1 MNVVVVGSVNTD
13 VVARVARIPSPGE
26 TLLGKDLARY
36 GGGKGAN
43 QAVAAARAGGADVAF
58 VGAVGE
64 DPDADARRSAL
75 EADGIDTTGL
85 VTVPGPT
92 GTALITVAD
101 DGENAIVVAAGANGA
116 RQNLT
121 DGQLDVLAGAEVVI
135 AQLEVPIPLVLQAGR
150 HRPEGS
156 LFLLNAAPSAEMT
169 DPSTAAD
176 LLAVT
181 DVLVVNEHELAD
193 IAGEV
198 GTEAAIA
205 QVSEQ
210 VPVLIVT
217 LGSAGALVAVGPE
230 RRQVPAFGVT
240 AVDTTGAGDTFCG
253 VLAARLAEAAGHTGL
268 AGATAGHTGLAGATT
283 GHTTGPV
290 PSIDA
295 IADAARAASAAA
307 ALAVGTAGAQ
317 ESVPTTEAV
326 ADQLARTPHPRPQ
339 E

>member
-26 TLLGKDLARY
+26 TLLGSDLARY

-64 DPDADARRSAL
+64 DPDADARRTAL

-92 GTALITVAD
+92 GTALITVAE

-116 RQNLT
+116 REELT
-121 DGQLDVLAGAEVVI
+121 EAQLDVLTRAEVVI

-150 HRPEGS
+150 RRPEGS
-156 LFLLNAAPSAEMT
+156 LFLLNAAPSTAMT
-169 DPSTAAD
+169 DPATAAD
-176 LLAVT
+176 LLEVT

-193 IAGEV
+193 IAGGI
-198 GTEAAIA
+198 GTEAAIPQVAA
-205 QVSEQ
+205 QVA
-210 VPVLIVT
+210 VLIVT
-217 LGSAGALVAVGPE
+217 LGSAGALVVAGDE
-230 RRQVPAFGVT
+230 RREVPAYSVT

-253 VLAARLAEAAGHTGL
+253 VLAARLAEAAGHQPGSTL
-268 AGATAGHTGLAGATT
+268 PH
-283 GHTTGPV
+283 
-290 PSIDA
+290 IDA
-295 IADAARAASAAA
+295 IAEAARAASAAA

-317 ESVPTTEAV
+317 ESVPTTGAV
-326 ADQLARTPHPRPQ
+326 ADLLARTHTTLSG
-339 E
+339 

>member
-58 VGAVGE
+58 VGAVGD
-64 DPDADARRSAL
+64 DPDADARRTAL

-116 RQNLT
+116 REALSQA
-121 DGQLDVLAGAEVVI
+121 QLEVLARAEVVI

-156 LFLLNAAPSAEMT
+156 LFLLNAAPSTAMT
-169 DPSTAAD
+169 DPATAAE
-176 LLAVT
+176 LLEAT

-193 IAGEV
+193 IAG
-198 GTEAAIA
+198 GIDTEAAIA
-205 QVSEQ
+205 QVTEQ

-217 LGSAGALVAVGPE
+217 LGSAGALVAVGTE
-230 RRQVPAFGVT
+230 RRQVPAFEVT

-253 VLAARLAEAAGHTGL
+253 VLAARLA
-268 AGATAGHTGLAGATT
+268 GATADGAIAD
-283 GHTTGPV
+283 
-290 PSIDA
+290 IDA

-326 ADQLARTPHPRPQ
+326 AERLARTPHPRPQ

>member
-43 QAVAAARAGGADVAF
+43 QAVAAARAGGAEVAF
-58 VGAVGE
+58 VGAVGD
-64 DPDADARRSAL
+64 DPDAAVRRAAL
-75 EADGIDTTGL
+75 EADGIDTAGL
-85 VTVPGPT
+85 VAVPGPT

-116 RQNLT
+116 REDLT
-121 DGQLDVLAGAEVVI
+121 TDQLTVLGRAEVVI
-135 AQLEVPIPLVLQAGR
+135 AQLEVPVPLVLQAGR
-150 HRPEGS
+150 HRRADS
-156 LFLLNAAPSAEMT
+156 LFLLNAAPSTAMT
-169 DPSTAAD
+169 DPTTAAD
-176 LLAVT
+176 LLGIT

-193 IAGEV
+193 TAGDV

-205 QVSEQ
+205 QVAEQ

-217 LGSAGALVAVGPE
+217 FGSAGALVAVGTE
-230 RRQVPAFGVT
+230 RREIPAFPAT

-253 VLAARLAEAAGHTGL
+253 VLAARLAELTGRSN
-268 AGATAGHTGLAGATT
+268 GARTGQA
-283 GHTTGPV
+283 TGPV

-307 ALAVGTAGAQ
+307 ALAVGTPGAQ
-317 ESVPTTEAV
+317 ESVPTTGAV
-326 ADQLARTPHPRPQ
+326 ATELTRIPHPTSAGENPV
-339 E
+339 

>member
-64 DPDADARRSAL
+64 DPDAAARRTAL

-116 RQNLT
+116 REELT
-121 DGQLDVLAGAEVVI
+121 EVQLEVLTRAEVVI
-135 AQLEVPIPLVLQAGR
+135 AQLEVPVPLVLQAGR

-156 LFLLNAAPSAEMT
+156 LFLLNAAPSAAMT
-169 DPSTAAD
+169 DPALAAD
-176 LLAVT
+176 LLAAT

-193 IAGEV
+193 IAGGI
-198 GTEAAIA
+198 GTEAAIT
-205 QVSEQ
+205 QVTAQ

-217 LGSAGALVAVGPE
+217 LGSAGALVAVGNE
-230 RRQVPAFGVT
+230 RRQVPAFDVT

-253 VLAARLAEAAGHTGL
+253 VFAARLAEAAGHTDST
-268 AGATAGHTGLAGATT
+268 GA
-283 GHTTGPV
+283 TTGPV

-295 IADAARAASAAA
+295 IAEAARAASAAA

-317 ESVPTTEAV
+317 ESVPTAEAV
-326 ADQLARTPHPRPQ
+326 TEQLARTPYPRPQ